1 LLFPL
6 TLRSIADYNTLQ
18 NRILFVVVKVVCF
31 DVEATVSRHPPINRM
46 PTCILLPEAYIPGGE
61 AHMPT
66 TDGLEDIVAA
76 HSSIC
81 DLDGKLGKLSYFGI
95 DIHDLARYSS
105 FEETAYLLWYGVLPT
120 RAQLEE
126 VKAQLC
132 ASRAL
137 PGPVNQL
144 MRLLPLTSTPMD
156 VLRTTVSALSSFDP
170 DIGDDSPEANRRRS
184 IRLTAIMP
192 TIVASWDRL
201 RNGKEPVVPLDG
213 ESHATNF
220 LYMLTSAM
228 PEAYMARMLDVVLI
242 LHADHELNASTFA
255 ARVTAAT
262 LASMYASITS
272 AIGTLSGPLH
282 GGANEQVM
290 RMLLRIGEVDQ
301 ARAYIEGALER
312 KERIMGF
319 GHRVYRTEDP
329 RATHLRQMSKEL
341 GERTG
346 DSRWYE
352 MSRIVEEYI
361 KTHKGLYANVDFYSA
376 SVYYMMDIPIDLD
389 TTIFAC
395 SRISG
400 WTAHVLE
407 QYANNRLIRP
417 RAEYIGPK
425 NVPYVPV
432 ERRK

>member
-1 LLFPL
+1 M
-6 TLRSIADYNTLQ
+6 
-18 NRILFVVVKVVCF
+18 
-31 DVEATVSRHPPINRM
+31 PI
-46 PTCILLPEAYIPGGE
+46 TE
-61 AHMPT
+61 
-66 TDGLEDIVAA
+66 GLEDIVAA

-120 RAQLEE
+120 KSQLEDVTAQLR
-126 VKAQLC
+126 

-137 PGPVNQL
+137 PGPVSAL
-144 MRLLPLTSTPMD
+144 MRLLPTTSTPMD

-170 DIGDDSPEANRRRS
+170 DAGNNSPEANHRRS

-201 RNGKEPVVPLDG
+201 RNGKEPVAPLES
-213 ESHATNF
+213 ESHAANF
-220 LYMLTSAM
+220 LYMLTGEM
-228 PEAYMARMLDVVLI
+228 PDAGKAHMLDVVLI

-272 AIGTLSGPLH
+272 AIGALSGPLH

-290 RMLLRIGEVDQ
+290 RMLLKIGEVD
-301 ARAYIEGALER
+301 RTEAYIQGALER
-312 KERIMGF
+312 HERVMGF

-352 MSRIVEEYI
+352 MSHIIEEYI

-376 SVYYMMDIPIDLD
+376 SVYYTMGIPIDLD
-389 TTIFAC
+389 TPFFAC
-395 SRISG
+395 SRITG

-417 RAEYIGPK
+417 RAEYVGPK
-425 NVPYVPV
+425 NVPYVPLGQ
-432 ERRK
+432 RR